1 LTTYR
6 PIAASALFLLIG
18 VAHADPPPQP
28 STSITPPASIDS
40 PADRVARALAYT
52 VTIDGSGIYGSG
64 VLVAPALV
72 LTSSHVVEG
81 MADPR
86 VTFFDG
92 AIVDAKLVELD
103 RTLDLALLSIPQQRR
118 AAPVWGDASSLRPGE
133 ELYAIGNPRH
143 LGFTVSR
150 GIVSFV
156 DRPFDGVRYLQTDL
170 PINEGNSGGPV
181 LNARGEL
188 VALSSF
194 ILKRAQGLSFALPV
208 RYASERFARALG
220 TALGDPLQRQRREL
234 PPGYAQSPPGAVRL
248 PARGGPAKDSP
259 KHDR

>member
-1 LTTYR
+1 LTTHR
-6 PIAASALFLLIG
+6 LTAASALLLLLG

-28 STSITPPASIDS
+28 
-40 PADRVARALAYT
+40 ADGIERALAYT
-52 VTIDGSGIYGSG
+52 VTIEGSGIYGSG
-64 VLVAPALV
+64 VLVSPALGLV
-72 LTSSHVVEG
+72 LTSYHVVEE
-81 MADPR
+81 MTAPR

-92 AIVDAKLVELD
+92 VAVPAKLVELD
-103 RTLDLALLSIPQQRR
+103 RTLDLALLSIPPQRR
-118 AAPVWGDASSLRPGE
+118 AAPVWGDASALRAGE

-156 DRPFDGVRYLQTDL
+156 DRPVDGMRYLQTDL

-208 RYASERFARALG
+208 SYASQRFAGR
-220 TALGDPLQRQRREL
+220 LGDPLQRQRRE
-234 PPGYAQSPPGAVRL
+234 PSTGYAQSPPRAVRL
-248 PARGGPAKDSP
+248 PTRGGPAEHSP
-259 KHDR
+259 KNDR